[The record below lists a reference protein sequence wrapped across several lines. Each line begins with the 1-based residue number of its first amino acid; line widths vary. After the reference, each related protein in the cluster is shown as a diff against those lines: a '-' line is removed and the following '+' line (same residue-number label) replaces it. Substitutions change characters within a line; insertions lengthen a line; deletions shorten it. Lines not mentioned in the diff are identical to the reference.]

1 MENPSWF
8 ILKLF
13 KGLICT
19 AHSSL
24 EWMALLASYCLTVSY
39 YLLKLFSVVLVGVW
53 EIKVFILD
61 NLIPKLLEALNSIA
75 CNFLE
80 WMALLAS
87 YCQNVSWYL
96 LKLFSTILV
105 TLGEIMVVIMDNLR
119 MFIAKLFEALNS
131 IVHSFSEWMA
141 LLASYFLNVSC
152 YLLHLLSVVLA
163 GVREIMVVILDNLRV
178 FIPKLFEALYSIARS
193 FSEWMAFLASYS
205 LNVSWYLLK
214 LLSIILLRL
223 LEIMVVIMD
232 NLRIFIA
239 KLFEALNSIVH
250 SFWEW
255 MAVLASYSLN
265 VSCYLLHL
273 LSVVLAGVRE
283 IMVVILDNLRVFI
296 PKLFE
301 ALYSIARSF
310 SEWMAFLASYSLNVS
325 WYLLKL
331 LSIILL
337 RLLEIMVVIMDNLRI
352 FIAKLFEALNSI
364 ARSFLEWMALLA
376 SYSFNVSCYLLKLL
390 SVVLVGIWE
399 IMVVIL
405 DNLYTFI
412 SMIFDTLIS
421 IRYWEN
427 SCAILSNLLWLI
439 SEIFEASN
447 RLAQGCLEWIA
458 LLVSHCF
465 ISLCYLVNCFRVVL
479 VSIWENMLSFVANI
493 RMFMSMIFEELTS
506 NGAIN
511 SENYWGNYSFIALS
525 VALAVLCGAV
535 IIWRCYF
542 MVVLRKDSFGGK

>member
-1 MENPSWF
+1 MENLSWF

-13 KGLICT
+13 KLLICT
-19 AHSSL
+19 AHSFL

-61 NLIPKLLEALNSIA
+61 NLIPKLLEALNIIA

-105 TLGEIMVVIMDNLR
+105 TPGEIMVVIMD
-119 MFIAKLFEALNS
+119 KALNS
-131 IVHSFSEWMA
+131 IVHSFSEWVA
-141 LLASYFLNVSC
+141 LLASYSLNVSC
-152 YLLHLLSVVLA
+152 YLLQLLSVVLA

-214 LLSIILLRL
+214 LLSIILVRL
-223 LEIMVVIMD
+223 WEIMVVIMD
-232 NLRIFIA
+232 NLRIFI
-239 KLFEALNSIVH
+239 
-250 SFWEW
+250 
-255 MAVLASYSLN
+255 
-265 VSCYLLHL
+265 
-273 LSVVLAGVRE
+273 
-283 IMVVILDNLRVFI
+283 
-296 PKLFE
+296 P
-301 ALYSIARSF
+301 
-310 SEWMAFLASYSLNVS
+310 
-325 WYLLKL
+325 
-331 LSIILL
+331 
-337 RLLEIMVVIMDNLRI
+337 
-352 FIAKLFEALNSI
+352 KLFEALNSI
-364 ARSFLEWMALLA
+364 AHSFLEWMALLA

-405 DNLYTFI
+405 DNLHTFI
-412 SMIFDTLIS
+412 SMIFDTLIN

-427 SCAILSNLLWLI
+427 SCAILSNLRWLI

-458 LLVSHCF
+458 LLVSRCF
-465 ISLCYLVNCFRVVL
+465 ISLCYLLNCFRVVL
-479 VSIWENMLSFVANI
+479 FSIWENMLSFVANI
-493 RMFMSMIFEELTS
+493 HMFMSMIFEELTS

-511 SENYWGNYSFIALS
+511 SENYWGNFSFRDAFS
-525 VALAVLCGAV
+525 VALVVLCGAV
-535 IIWRCYF
+535 IIWWCYF
-542 MVVLRKDSFGGK
+542 MLVLRKDSFGGKWRSKDW

>member
-19 AHSSL
+19 AHSFL

-61 NLIPKLLEALNSIA
+61 NLILKLLEALNSIA

-80 WMALLAS
+80 CMALLAS
-87 YCQNVSWYL
+87 YCQDVSRYL
-96 LKLFSTILV
+96 LV
-105 TLGEIMVVIMDNLR
+105 TLGEIMAVIMDKA
-119 MFIAKLFEALNS
+119 FNS
-131 IVHSFSEWMA
+131 IVHSFSEWM
-141 LLASYFLNVSC
+141 
-152 YLLHLLSVVLA
+152 YL
-163 GVREIMVVILDNLRV
+163 
-178 FIPKLFEALYSIARS
+178 
-193 FSEWMAFLASYS
+193 LASYS
-205 LNVSWYLLK
+205 LNVLWYLLK
-214 LLSIILLRL
+214 LLSIILVRL
-223 LEIMVVIMD
+223 WEII
-232 NLRIFIA
+232 LRIFI
-239 KLFEALNSIVH
+239 
-250 SFWEW
+250 
-255 MAVLASYSLN
+255 
-265 VSCYLLHL
+265 
-273 LSVVLAGVRE
+273 
-283 IMVVILDNLRVFI
+283 
-296 PKLFE
+296 P
-301 ALYSIARSF
+301 
-310 SEWMAFLASYSLNVS
+310 
-325 WYLLKL
+325 
-331 LSIILL
+331 
-337 RLLEIMVVIMDNLRI
+337 
-352 FIAKLFEALNSI
+352 KLFEALNSI
-364 ARSFLEWMALLA
+364 AHSFLEWMALLA

-405 DNLYTFI
+405 DNLHTFI

-427 SCAILSNLLWLI
+427 SCAILSNLRWLI
-439 SEIFEASN
+439 SEIFEASD

-465 ISLCYLVNCFRVVL
+465 ISLCYLRNCFRVVL

-506 NGAIN
+506 NDAIN
-511 SENYWGNYSFIALS
+511 SENYWGNYSSRDAFS

-535 IIWRCYF
+535 IIWRCYS
-542 MVVLRKDSFGGK
+542 MVVLRKDSFGGKWRSKDW

>member
-19 AHSSL
+19 AHSFL

-75 CNFLE
+75 
-80 WMALLAS
+80 S
-87 YCQNVSWYL
+87 YCQNVSRYL
-96 LKLFSTILV
+96 LV
-105 TLGEIMVVIMDNLR
+105 TLGEIMVVIMDKA
-119 MFIAKLFEALNS
+119 FNS
-131 IVHSFSEWMA
+131 ISEWMD
-141 LLASYFLNVSC
+141 L
-152 YLLHLLSVVLA
+152 
-163 GVREIMVVILDNLRV
+163 
-178 FIPKLFEALYSIARS
+178 
-193 FSEWMAFLASYS
+193 LASYS

-214 LLSIILLRL
+214 LLSIILVRL
-223 LEIMVVIMD
+223 WEII
-232 NLRIFIA
+232 LRIFI
-239 KLFEALNSIVH
+239 
-250 SFWEW
+250 
-255 MAVLASYSLN
+255 
-265 VSCYLLHL
+265 
-273 LSVVLAGVRE
+273 
-283 IMVVILDNLRVFI
+283 
-296 PKLFE
+296 P
-301 ALYSIARSF
+301 
-310 SEWMAFLASYSLNVS
+310 
-325 WYLLKL
+325 
-331 LSIILL
+331 
-337 RLLEIMVVIMDNLRI
+337 
-352 FIAKLFEALNSI
+352 KLFEALNSI
-364 ARSFLEWMALLA
+364 AHSLLEWMALLA

-405 DNLYTFI
+405 DNLHTFI
-412 SMIFDTLIS
+412 SMIFDTSIS

-427 SCAILSNLLWLI
+427 SCAILSNLRWLI
-439 SEIFEASN
+439 SEIFEASD

-465 ISLCYLVNCFRVVL
+465 ISLCYLRNCFRVVL

-511 SENYWGNYSFIALS
+511 SENYWGNYSSRDAFS

-535 IIWRCYF
+535 IIWWCYS

>member
-1 MENPSWF
+1 MENLSWF
-8 ILKLF
+8 ISKLF

-19 AHSSL
+19 VHSFL

-87 YCQNVSWYL
+87 YCQNVLRYL

-105 TLGEIMVVIMDNLR
+105 TLGEIMVVIMD
-119 MFIAKLFEALNS
+119 KALNS

-141 LLASYFLNVSC
+141 LLASYSLNVSC
-152 YLLHLLSVVLA
+152 YLLQLLSVVLA

-178 FIPKLFEALYSIARS
+178 FIPKLFEALY
-193 FSEWMAFLASYS
+193 
-205 LNVSWYLLK
+205 
-214 LLSIILLRL
+214 
-223 LEIMVVIMD
+223 
-232 NLRIFIA
+232 
-239 KLFEALNSIVH
+239 
-250 SFWEW
+250 
-255 MAVLASYSLN
+255 
-265 VSCYLLHL
+265 
-273 LSVVLAGVRE
+273 
-283 IMVVILDNLRVFI
+283 
-296 PKLFE
+296 
-301 ALYSIARSF
+301 
-310 SEWMAFLASYSLNVS
+310 
-325 WYLLKL
+325 
-331 LSIILL
+331 
-337 RLLEIMVVIMDNLRI
+337 
-352 FIAKLFEALNSI
+352 SI

-405 DNLYTFI
+405 DNLHTFI

-427 SCAILSNLLWLI
+427 SCAILSNLRWLI

-447 RLAQGCLEWIA
+447 RLAQGCLEWIT

-465 ISLCYLVNCFRVVL
+465 ISLCYLLNCFRVVL

-511 SENYWGNYSFIALS
+511 SENYWGNYSFRDAFS
-525 VALAVLCGAV
+525 VTLAVLCGAV
-535 IIWRCYF
+535 IIWRCYL
-542 MVVLRKDSFGGK
+542 MVALRKDSFGGK

>member
-119 MFIAKLFEALNS
+119 MFIPKLFEALNS

-141 LLASYFLNVSC
+141 LLASYSLNVSC
-152 YLLHLLSVVLA
+152 YLLQLLSVVLA
-163 GVREIMVVILDNLRV
+163 GVWEIMVVILDNLRV

-214 LLSIILLRL
+214 LLSIILVRL
-223 LEIMVVIMD
+223 LEIMVVVMD
-232 NLRIFIA
+232 NLRIFI
-239 KLFEALNSIVH
+239 
-250 SFWEW
+250 
-255 MAVLASYSLN
+255 
-265 VSCYLLHL
+265 
-273 LSVVLAGVRE
+273 
-283 IMVVILDNLRVFI
+283 
-296 PKLFE
+296 P
-301 ALYSIARSF
+301 
-310 SEWMAFLASYSLNVS
+310 
-325 WYLLKL
+325 
-331 LSIILL
+331 
-337 RLLEIMVVIMDNLRI
+337 
-352 FIAKLFEALNSI
+352 KLFEALNSI

-376 SYSFNVSCYLLKLL
+376 SCSFNVSCYLLKLL

-405 DNLYTFI
+405 DNLHTFI

-465 ISLCYLVNCFRVVL
+465 ISLCYLLNCFRVVL

-511 SENYWGNYSFIALS
+511 SENYWGNYSFIAL
-525 VALAVLCGAV
+525 ALAVLCGAV
-535 IIWRCYF
+535 I